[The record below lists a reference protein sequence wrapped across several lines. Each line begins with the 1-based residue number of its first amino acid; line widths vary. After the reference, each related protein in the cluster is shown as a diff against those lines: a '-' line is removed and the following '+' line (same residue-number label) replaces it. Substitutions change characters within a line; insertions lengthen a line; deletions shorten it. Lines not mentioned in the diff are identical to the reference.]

1 MSMRI
6 YHSVLLILYSPLLQ
20 DQFDN
25 VSTHTLKGV
34 EFLEKYGRFQ
44 KDRCDVENRYAADLR

>member
-1 MSMRI
+1 MI
-6 YHSVLLILYSPLLQ
+6 VLPHTYVFLASQ
-20 DQFDN
+20 DQFDS
-25 VSTHTLKGV
+25 VSSHTLKGV